1 MKKFLLLLII
11 IAGSCQV
18 KAQHL
23 TFKPIDTLLLKA
35 PKNFNGLKLDDGS
48 LFKNLSKLPKAEQL
62 AAINNMNSVG
72 NNTEIFY
79 SRMPVLKVRSN
90 DKMPV
95 VGQSNIDRMLIKRI
109 KIVDPLA
116 KLQQPAP

>member
-1 MKKFLLLLII
+1 MKKFLLVLFL
-11 IAGSCQV
+11 IAGVSQL
-18 KAQHL
+18 KAQQL
-23 TFKPIDTLLLKA
+23 TLKSADSLLLKA

-62 AAINNMNSVG
+62 AAINNMNSIG

-90 DKMPV
+90 DKMRV
-95 VGQSNIDRMLIKRI
+95 VGQSNIDRMPIKRI
-109 KIVDPLA
+109 KVVDPLA